1 MNKRMARFNPPREL
15 NLGSSVAQRRPMLF
29 NELAMRYLA
38 SHSATLSAS
47 VFNLRVHHLSE
58 QLLGFFG
65 LQALKDIRPARLHK
79 FIYSLEDKGL
89 QAHKI
94 QACLVT
100 FRVCMKYAFDQKWL
114 LDPTLTKP
122 LGDAMNMA
130 MTDPSCMSEG
140 EFHLLYQDL
149 VQDVT
154 EKTFH

>member
-38 SHSATLSAS
+38 NHSATLSAS

-100 FRVCMKYAFDQKWL
+100 FRVCMKYALDQKWL
-114 LDPTLTKP
+114 FDPTMTKP
-122 LGDAMNMA
+122 LV
-130 MTDPSCMSEG
+130 DPLLGQFGEASFMSED

-149 VQDVT
+149 VQEVT
-154 EKTFH
+154 EQTFH

>member
-1 MNKRMARFNPPREL
+1 MNKRVTSSSPRRDAS
-15 NLGSSVAQRRPMLF
+15 LGAVSLRRPMLF

-38 SHSATLSAS
+38 SHSGSLSIP
-47 VFNLRVHHLSE
+47 VFNLRVLHLSE

-65 LQALKDIRPARLHK
+65 LQALKDIRPARLQK
-79 FIYSLEDKGL
+79 FIYTLEDKGM
-89 QAHKI
+89 QAQKI